1 MPSRPDSPTSDP
13 IMEAEILVGVA
24 EEMDRLTA
32 EAWERARAA
41 VERAGG
47 PPPLLDRMRN
57 KGGD

>member
-1 MPSRPDSPTSDP
+1 MASSNDSPTSDP
-13 IMEAEILVGVA
+13 LMQAEIAVAVA
-24 EEMDRLTA
+24 EEMDRLTD

-57 KGGD
+57 RGGD